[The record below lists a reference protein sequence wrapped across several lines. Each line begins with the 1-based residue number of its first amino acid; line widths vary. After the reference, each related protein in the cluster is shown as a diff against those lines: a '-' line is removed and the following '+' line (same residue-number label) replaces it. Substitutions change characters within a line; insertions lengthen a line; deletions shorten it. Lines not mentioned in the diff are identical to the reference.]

1 MKDFNRGIK
10 RDPNNFQNI
19 NNERHWSNSQD
30 HTTATVNTQ
39 NMENVS
45 DTTYVPTAGD
55 ARDLFDA
62 QQNMFFKYLSLI

>member
-19 NNERHWSNSQD
+19 NNERHWSDFQD
-30 HTTATVNTQ
+30 HTITTANSK

-45 DTTYVPTAGD
+45 DTTYVPIAGD

-62 QQNMFFKYLSLI
+62 QQNMFSKYLSLI